1 MFNNNN
7 FYGEIDN
14 KKIED
19 YTRNINYNLENVEE
33 RIDFVK
39 DKLGIKNINNI
50 EVPDKIWETIF
61 EQKGE
66 IKLNTNGKFY
76 IDDDYEIALNYNEF
90 IKWCDENDYIP
101 EEFLY
106 ENDYL
111 HKSSWREV
119 GDTSNIKLHLNT
131 SDTLYSE
138 SNVAKALEILG
149 SYILAKDNVENEEEK
164 MKIYNSR
171 ELFLRAIKEEC
182 TVNGLSSNS
191 TSSEFAV
198 FKMEKNY
205 KKEIKDVVTADD
217 IKKYPVVKD
226 YTDAYNNILKEYK
239 ELGKK
244 QFLTQEENKR
254 KYMLKKNLK
263 SLKNDSIDSKIA
275 FARPIKWKQPLKDN
289 GCPNWE
295 YLDLMDRE
303 HIKCL
308 LQIPLN
314 EDLQN
319 DLACIR
325 TDLENLIKR
334 TKFTDKQKEVLNLWM
349 KDIPLYDNKEKN
361 IKGMPYYLGIT
372 GQGANKI
379 LNQAIDC
386 IIDTYIE
393 ELEDWYY
400 LNINKGEYKKCSKCG
415 EIKLI
420 SKFDKEKRGKMG
432 VKAKCKDCNKLMK
445 K

>member
-90 IKWCDENDYIP
+90 IKWCDENDYVP

-164 MKIYNSR
+164 VKIYNSR

-191 TSSEFAV
+191 TSPEFAV

-217 IKKYPVVKD
+217 VKKYPVVKD
-226 YTDAYNNILKEYK
+226 YIDAYNNILKEYK

-289 GCPNWE
+289 GCPNWD

-308 LQIPLN
+308 LQISLN

-319 DLACIR
+319 DLVCIR

-334 TKFTDKQKEVLNLWM
+334 TKFTDRQKEVLDLWIR
-349 KDIPLYDNKEKN
+349 DIPISKDKYRGG
-361 IKGMPYYLGIT
+361 KGIAEILDVSQPT
-372 GQGANKI
+372 VTKI
-379 LNQAIDC
+379 LNQAIDS
-386 IIDTYIE
+386 IIETYIE

-400 LNINKGEYKKCSKCG
+400 LNVNKGEYKKCSKCG
-415 EIKLI
+415 EIKLVQRFQ
-420 SKFDKEKRGKMG
+420 KNGKKGYMS
-432 VKAKCKDCNKLMK
+432 KCKECSK
-445 K
+445 KK

>member
-1 MFNNNN
+1 M
-7 FYGEIDN
+7 G
-14 KKIED
+14 
-19 YTRNINYNLENVEE
+19 
-33 RIDFVK
+33 
-39 DKLGIKNINNI
+39 G
-50 EVPDKIWETIF
+50 
-61 EQKGE
+61 
-66 IKLNTNGKFY
+66 
-76 IDDDYEIALNYNEF
+76 
-90 IKWCDENDYIP
+90 
-101 EEFLY
+101 
-106 ENDYL
+106 
-111 HKSSWREV
+111 
-119 GDTSNIKLHLNT
+119 
-131 SDTLYSE
+131 SDSE

-171 ELFLRAIKEEC
+171 ELFIRAIKEEC

-217 IKKYPVVKD
+217 VKKYPVVKD

-244 QFLTQEENKR
+244 QFLTPEENKR

-289 GCPNWE
+289 GCPNWD

-303 HIKCL
+303 HVKSL
-308 LQIPLN
+308 LQVSCS

-319 DLACIR
+319 DLSCIK

-334 TKFTDKQKEVLNLWM
+334 TKFTDRQKEVLDLWM
-349 KDIPLYDNKEKN
+349 RDLPISKDKYRGG
-361 IKGMPYYLGIT
+361 KGIAEILDMKP
-372 GQGANKI
+372 QSVNDI
-379 LNQAIDC
+379 LNQSIDC
-386 IIDTYIE
+386 IINTYIE

-415 EIKLI
+415 EIKLVQRFHKKGKGKYH
-420 SKFDKEKRGKMG
+420 SQCKEC
-432 VKAKCKDCNKLMK
+432 KAV
-445 K
+445 

>member
-217 IKKYPVVKD
+217 VKKYPVVKD

-289 GCPNWE
+289 GCPNWD
-295 YLDLMDRE
+295 YLDLTDRE
-303 HIKCL
+303 HVKNL
-308 LQIPLN
+308 LQVSCS
-314 EDLQN
+314 EDLQD
-319 DLACIR
+319 DLSCIR

-334 TKFTDKQKEVLNLWM
+334 TKFTDRQKEVLDLWM

-386 IIDTYIE
+386 IIDAYIE

-415 EIKLI
+415 EVKLVQRFYKNG
-420 SKFDKEKRGKMG
+420 SKGYRP
-432 VKAKCKDCNKLMK
+432 KCKECSK
-445 K
+445 

>member
-76 IDDDYEIALNYNEF
+76 IDDDYEIALSYNEF

-138 SNVAKALEILG
+138 SNVAKTLEILG

-164 MKIYNSR
+164 VKIYNSR

-191 TSSEFAV
+191 TSPEFAV

-217 IKKYPVVKD
+217 VKKYPVVKD
-226 YTDAYNNILKEYK
+226 YIDAYNNILKEYK

-244 QFLTQEENKR
+244 QFLTPEENKR

-263 SLKNDSIDSKIA
+263 SLKMDSIDSKLA

-289 GCPNWE
+289 GCPNWD

-303 HIKCL
+303 HVKNL
-308 LQIPLN
+308 LQIPCHN
-314 EDLQN
+314 DFSN

-325 TDLENLIKR
+325 EDLQNLVEK
-334 TKFTDKQKEVLNLWM
+334 TEFTNRQLEVLNLWM
-349 KDIPLYDNKEKN
+349 LDFPIYNDKNKGIKGISEILN
-361 IKGMPYYLGIT
+361 IKGQSVNT
-372 GQGANKI
+372 A
-379 LNQAIDC
+379 LNQAIDN
-386 IIDTYIE
+386 IINTYE
-393 ELEDWYY
+393 EQLEDWYY
-400 LNINKGEYKKCSKCG
+400 LNINKGKYKKCSKCG
-415 EIKLI
+415 EIKLVQRFQKNGNRYRGSCKEC
-420 SKFDKEKRGKMG
+420 SKK
-432 VKAKCKDCNKLMK
+432 
-445 K
+445 

>member
-131 SDTLYSE
+131 SDALYSE

-191 TSSEFAV
+191 TSPEFAV

-217 IKKYPVVKD
+217 IKKYPTVKD

-244 QFLTQEENKR
+244 QFLTSEENKR

-275 FARPIKWKQPLKDN
+275 FARPIKWKQSLKDN
-289 GCPNWE
+289 GCPNWD

-303 HIKCL
+303 HVKSL
-308 LQIPLN
+308 LQVSCS
-314 EDLQN
+314 EDLQD
-319 DLACIR
+319 DLSCIR

-334 TKFTDKQKEVLNLWM
+334 TKFTDRQMEVLNLWM
-349 KDIPLYDNKEKN
+349 MDLPVYSDKNKGIKGISEILN
-361 IKGMPYYLGIT
+361 IKGQSVNT
-372 GQGANKI
+372 A
-379 LNQAIDC
+379 LNQAIDN
-386 IIDTYIE
+386 IINAYE
-393 ELEDWYY
+393 EQLEDWYY
-400 LNINKGEYKKCSKCG
+400 LNINKGKYKKCSKCG
-415 EIKLI
+415 EIKLVQR
-420 SKFDKEKRGKMG
+420 FDKKGKQGYQSRCKKCRKEK
-432 VKAKCKDCNKLMK
+432 
-445 K
+445 

>member
-149 SYILAKDNVENEEEK
+149 SYILAKDNVENEEK

-205 KKEIKDVVTADD
+205 KKEIKDVVTAED

-254 KYMLKKNLK
+254 KYMLKK
-263 SLKNDSIDSKIA
+263 SLKGLKMDSIDSKVA

-289 GCPNWE
+289 GCPNWD

-303 HIKCL
+303 HVKSL
-308 LQIPLN
+308 LQISMN
-314 EDLQN
+314 DDLQN

-325 TDLENLIKR
+325 TDLQNLINR
-334 TKFTDKQKEVLNLWM
+334 TEFTDKQKEVLKLWM
-349 KDIPLYDNKEKN
+349 GDLPISKDKYRGG
-361 IKGMPYYLGIT
+361 KGIAEILGISHN
-372 GQGANKI
+372 GVLKI
-379 LNQAIDC
+379 LNQAIDN
-386 IIDTYIE
+386 IINTYIE

-400 LNINKGEYKKCSKCG
+400 LNVCKGEYKKCSKCG
-415 EIKLI
+415 EIKLVQR
-420 SKFDKEKRGKMG
+420 FRVDKKGKMG
-432 VKAKCKDCNKLMK
+432 VRGKCKSCDK